1 MKEMRMPSSYA
12 DIPAD
17 EQVQISGGGE
27 LADAWNNFTEQLHL
41 DDLFYGDGIISL
53 SISFVPML
61 LIHVV
66 GAGYRF
72 LENAYNNVSEW
83 FGFHDD
89 TFSALQDYT
98 DEMRQKRQER
108 GV

>member
-1 MKEMRMPSSYA
+1 MRDLQMPSSYA
-12 DIPAD
+12 EIPAE
-17 EQVQISGGGE
+17 EQCQISGGGE

-41 DDLFYGDGIISL
+41 DDLFFNGVVISL

-61 LIHVV
+61 LFRVV
-66 GAGYRF
+66 GSAYRF
-72 LENAYNNVSEW
+72 VENAYNNVSNW

-89 TFSALQDYT
+89 TFSALQNYT
-98 DEMRQKRQER
+98 DEMRRKREER